1 MSLSRVLKGA
11 AVEGLQTL
19 RFVDFDGEG
28 AGSGGMEPADEEFQ
42 PAAIG
47 RPATGV
53 APQGARP
60 DPQPVAAPN
69 LEREKEEAFARGR
82 QEGIQQ
88 TETRLGETVK
98 AFAAGLESIHRLRE
112 SILKNSTDDM
122 LRLVMAIAEQ
132 VVSCEIATN
141 PEIVFH
147 TLQKA
152 LHAAVRSDAF
162 HVRVNPA
169 DFALVQEKKPLLLA
183 GISGLKNITFEAD
196 ASVSRGGCLV
206 ESELGEVDASIE
218 SQLEEIRQKTL
229 AAAAGE

>member
-1 MSLSRVLKGA
+1 MSLSKVLKGGS
-11 AVEGLQTL
+11 VDGLQAL
-19 RFVDFDGEG
+19 RFVDFDAEG
-28 AGSGGMEPADEEFQ
+28 SGTGGMEPAAEEFRPEPIARGAAPTQ
-42 PAAIG
+42 AGSKPAAS
-47 RPATGV
+47 ATSH
-53 APQGARP
+53 
-60 DPQPVAAPN
+60 
-69 LEREKEEAFARGR
+69 EREKEEAYTRGR
-82 QEGIQQ
+82 QEGMQQ
-88 TETRLGETVK
+88 AEARLGETVK
-98 AFAAGLESIHRLRE
+98 AFSAALESIHRLRE

-132 VVSCEIATN
+132 VISCELATN

-162 HVRVNPA
+162 HIKVNPE

-196 ASVSRGGCLV
+196 PTVSRGGCLV
-206 ESELGEVDASIE
+206 ESELGEVDATIE

-229 AAAAGE
+229 AAAMGE